1 MKGWNV
7 HFHLALNWSNAAWP
21 IWWLKQSIKLCKLNE
36 SVVAITNTSCFYLL
50 TCVWVFCFLKVQK
63 FNLSPTLA
71 LNYAKATWNRVV
83 LVRNMSFLNL
93 DFTYDIKGTSWKRCY
108 LVTSSRLIHTYFT
121 IQGSFLLIYKQEIK
135 IGKVPSFFSKST
147 YLWKKIFISRYEMI
161 MFIYKSWSVNSGWM
175 TLFVRSKVTQGDFF
189 NNLLY

>member
-71 LNYAKATWNRVV
+71 LNYTKVTQSRVV
-83 LVRNMSFLNL
+83 LVSKLSFLNL
-93 DFTYDIKGTSWKRCY
+93 DFTYGPHIVETYIKGTSWKRCY
-108 LVTSSRLIHTYFT
+108 LVTSSCLIQTYFT
-121 IQGSFLLIYKQEIK
+121 IQGSFLLIYKEELK
-135 IGKVPSFFSKST
+135 SGKVPSFF
-147 YLWKKIFISRYEMI
+147 FQ
-161 MFIYKSWSVNSGWM
+161 V
-175 TLFVRSKVTQGDFF
+175 
-189 NNLLY
+189 NLLVKEDLYFKIWHNHVYL